1 MVCVLTPLEIPSRSP
16 RDPLEIISRSPR
28 DPLEI
33 PSRSPRDPLEMTRNR
48 HAAIPT
54 VPCAMHGGMPCPLSR
69 VFERAPVP
77 SGRGVRAFVVE
88 CRQILSNVA
97 QLFAAQGDG
106 AAVRCLIASLLPSA
120 RGLGLHRTAQCC
132 MRLLRM
138 QLSRTASWTI
148 ALALLSATCIHE
160 MNPFLTFYSGQG
172 SVEPDV
178 PIILLAQL
186 VVEERAEERVQR
198 AARDA
203 ERATGNLPSTP
214 APGADES
221 EAPRSAGTVAP
232 AARPPPAAAPS
243 PQADLPAAPAA
254 LTSAATCDATT
265 TSTAALA
272 SATVGYTGAADA
284 EAFALAHAALS
295 SIGCEDDAA
304 VHAAGCLL
312 AHLCAGTA
320 PPGLNI

>member
-16 RDPLEIISRSPR
+16 RKV
-28 DPLEI
+28 
-33 PSRSPRDPLEMTRNR
+33 TRNR